1 MSNAIGLIKNVFS
14 LCNSNHFFLFLERW
28 HTKHRKAKN
37 QNKESRFEFFLFYNC
52 DEGIENLSVLL
63 RSPEWKWYILEGKSC
78 SRRWLSPMC
87 PGEIIEARKTIIFE
101 NGTSKER
108 GCSKAASVRRQP
120 SMMAAATGEKANF
133 PDSTTL
139 FPPFD
144 FSRDSST
151 KIFGKLKFRTQKA
164 SRMHK
169 KARSANWKA
178 PCECFMSTRSKWAST
193 NAQAKADDTDTITD
207 LPSRSAH
214 RSLTHSEN

>member
-14 LCNSNHFFLFLERW
+14 LCNSNHFCLFLERW

-37 QNKESRFEFFLFYNC
+37 QNKESRFEFFCSTIATKETKTFPSYWEVLSGNDTFLR
-52 DEGIENLSVLL
+52 EN
-63 RSPEWKWYILEGKSC
+63 R
-78 SRRWLSPMC
+78 
-87 PGEIIEARKTIIFE
+87 
-101 NGTSKER
+101 
-108 GCSKAASVRRQP
+108 
-120 SMMAAATGEKANF
+120 AAADDSRLCAQEKSSKLEKLSFSKTELPRSEDVRKRLQCADNRQWWRQQANF

-144 FSRDSST
+144 ISRDSST